1 MADFWIVFLTVL
13 KTDCEFLARRTP
25 RTHLWCFR
33 FPAGNRQNLMK
44 SRKSRLFQKSG
55 FWRRVEIQNFSS
67 FVFQTAGIRAEKL
80 KHLMFQVF
88 GPSEFRNLE
97 HSMFQCSAF
106 PWDPGRKVETFNVS
120 SFRAPG
126 IPKLGTFNV
135 PMFGFPPRFE
145 GLSIDAWTASGGS
158 GVNLQY
164 KQRTVG
170 KTKSK
175 NRRIS

>member
-1 MADFWIVFLTVL
+1 MADFWIVFLTVQ
-13 KTDCEFLARRTP
+13 KTDCKFLARRTP

-97 HSMFQCSAF
+97 HSMFQGSVFPGIRAEKLKHLMFQVFEPREFRNLEHAMFQVSAF
-106 PWDPGRKVETFNVS
+106 PG
-120 SFRAPG
+120 
-126 IPKLGTFNV
+126 
-135 PMFGFPPRFE
+135 FE
-145 GLSIDAWTASGGS
+145 G
-158 GVNLQY
+158 
-164 KQRTVG
+164 KTV
-170 KTKSK
+170 
-175 NRRIS
+175 